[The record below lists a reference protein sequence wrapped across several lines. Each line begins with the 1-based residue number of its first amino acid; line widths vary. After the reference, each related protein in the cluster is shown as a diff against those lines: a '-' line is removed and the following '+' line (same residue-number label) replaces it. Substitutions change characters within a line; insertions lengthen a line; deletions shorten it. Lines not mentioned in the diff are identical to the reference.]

1 MGIETEI
8 WSGRYERRT
17 ISRMPHA
24 ATTFSKPSLLRTLV
38 FVAAAIVMLSFLDI
52 YLARR
57 ERSESLT
64 EAKRSYDAGQSF
76 MKQGKNDRAVDEFRA
91 ALVVDRENPEY
102 QLALSLALVS
112 GGRFSDAEAELNDL
126 LAHDG
131 TAGAP
136 NLAMARVLVKEG
148 RVEEALSFYH
158 RAIYGHWKQNA
169 LARRVDVRF
178 ELIDLLVSRNEKE
191 GLLAELLPL
200 QEEAPD
206 DPATKMKLAS
216 LFISAG
222 SPARG
227 ADLFHA
233 VLRINPKDADA
244 YAGLGDAEFARTNYR
259 SALQYYET
267 ALRLRAA
274 NDHARR
280 RVEICNQILALD
292 PTQRALRIEE
302 QYKRSVKLPR
312 VGHPRRPAVPGRSS
326 HGLRT
331 LSRSAGNTGSC
342 RGGAQATRARRASA
356 CGGRGEPG
364 SSRQTLAGPEGR
376 MQWLRGAHRRESV
389 PGAESAGPIAPLAE
403 ALLDFP
409 PERHET
415 SQFRTVNSGGN
426 RT

>member
-1 MGIETEI
+1 
-8 WSGRYERRT
+8 
-17 ISRMPHA
+17 MPHA

-302 QYKRSVKLPR
+302 QYKRSVKLLELVIHDVR
-312 VGHPRRPAVPGRSS
+312 QCLGDRA
-326 HGLRT
+326 
-331 LSRSAGNTGSC
+331 TGSGLSPAL
-342 RGGAQATRARRASA
+342 R
-356 CGGRGEPG
+356 E
-364 SSRQTLAGPEGR
+364 TLDHAG
-376 MQWLRGAHRRESV
+376 
-389 PGAESAGPIAPLAE
+389 E
-403 ALLDFP
+403 ALKQRVPAARQHAAVEANLDLLDKLWQARKAECNGSAEP
-409 PERHET
+409 IDE
-415 SQFRTVNSGGN
+415 SLSLVLN
-426 RT
+426 RLAQ